1 MGARRSGMV
10 RRGGGAFTGG
20 AGGRGKGPGR
30 KDEGDGGEDMGDG
43 PYAVLTALGVLG
55 TGLVAGVFCAFSTF
69 VMRGLAALPPARG
82 VAAMQAVNVAAVRP
96 PFMAVFLGTTVLSAV
111 LTVVTLVMW
120 PGEGAVASVVGG
132 VLYLGGSFGPT
143 VAANIPRNERLA
155 RLDAG
160 GAEAAVYWPEYV
172 RGWTRWNHV
181 RALASAGAA
190 SVYLLALTG

>member
-1 MGARRSGMV
+1 MV
-10 RRGGGAFTGG
+10 VSPVVVPA
-20 AGGRGKGPGR
+20 AGRGFR
-30 KDEGDGGEDMGDG
+30 TEDEGDGGEDMGDG
-43 PYAVLTALGVLG
+43 PYAVLTALGGLG

-96 PFMAVFLGTTVLSAV
+96 PFMAVFLGTTLLSAV
-111 LTVVTLVMW
+111 LTVATLVTW
-120 PGEGAVASVVGG
+120 PDEGAVASVVGG
-132 VLYLGGSFGPT
+132 VLFLCGSFGLT
-143 VAANIPRNERLA
+143 VVANIPRNERLA

-160 GAEAAVYWPEYV
+160 GAEAAAYWPEYV

-190 SVYLLALTG
+190 LAYLLALTG